1 MIVVDSSVWISRLRN
16 LSTPQTAKFDEIQ
29 DFRDVVLGDIVLM
42 EILQGTQND
51 RQATNI
57 QKRLAKFGVVSMLTP
72 SLAIKAATNYRA
84 LRNRGITIRK
94 AVDMIIGTYCIE
106 HGHSLLHQNKDYLP
120 MVEHLGLQL
129 A

>member
-16 LSTPQTAKFDEIQ
+16 LSTPQTAKFDDIQ

-94 AVDMIIGTYCIE
+94 AADMIIGTYCIE
-106 HGHSLLHQNKDYLP
+106 HGHSLLHQDKDYLP

>member
-94 AVDMIIGTYCIE
+94 AVDMIMGTYCIE
-106 HGHSLLHQNKDYLP
+106 HGHSLLHQDKDYLP

>member
-106 HGHSLLHQNKDYLP
+106 HGHSLLHQDKDYLP